1 MKNSGFAM
9 QESGPLGL
17 LALLTTHGIL
27 SSSRRAPETHSAA
40 KPKSRGLLD
49 RFDDWLWRQELRSQ
63 EAYLAQSV
71 DIVDL
76 EFRQRALERGNG
88 SMT

>member
-1 MKNSGFAM
+1 MKAAEHAM
-9 QESGPLGL
+9 PDGPLAL
-17 LALLTTHGIL
+17 LALLTTHGML
-27 SSSRRAPETHSAA
+27 SSNRRTPETNAAA
-40 KPKSRGLLD
+40 KTKSRGWLD

-76 EFRQRALERGNG
+76 EYRQRALERGSG
-88 SMT
+88 SMR